1 MKKFLTTIYG
11 LMLLVLVTP
20 YPSIAQT
27 EEIDKKTL
35 RDQRRQ
41 ERKQEREIRREE
53 RLKERNQSGS
63 TPAPTAIQP
72 TDESNQKVTR
82 KQPQSEPQEE
92 TYQEEPSKNK
102 SQSRNIEPAA
112 TQPAGASNK
121 TNTQK
126 QPVQTQPVTHQET
139 SPTRSS
145 ESTIES
151 AIVESESNLL
161 KPLLIW
167 GILLYLVYRI
177 LRWIFSRR
185 CKKCGKFRAMTTIDE
200 NYLGRVKTERNQ
212 NGSYVHSNRI
222 KFTRQCKYCGHQDH
236 IIKTV
241 KEKN

>member
-1 MKKFLTTIYG
+1 
-11 LMLLVLVTP
+11 MLLVLAPP
-20 YPSIAQT
+20 YPAIAQT

-41 ERKQEREIRREE
+41 ERKQQREIRREE
-53 RLKERNQSGS
+53 RLKEKNQSGS
-63 TPAPTAIQP
+63 TPAPTAIQA
-72 TDESNQKVTR
+72 TDESDQKVIR

-102 SQSRNIEPAA
+102 SQSGNTPEPA
-112 TQPAGASNK
+112 TTPPAGASNK

-126 QPVQTQPVTHQET
+126 KQTHAQPVTHQET

-145 ESTIES
+145 ESTIETAS
-151 AIVESESNLL
+151 AESESNLL

-167 GILLYLVYRI
+167 GILLYLVYHI
-177 LRWIFSRR
+177 LRWTFSRR

-200 NYLGRVKTERNQ
+200 SYLGRVKTERSQ
-212 NGSYVHSNRI
+212 NGGYVHSNRI